1 MAGGTPHLSRP
12 LWAVSSV
19 GQSTT
24 FAMWGSRVRISHS
37 PLRLRSVSWTLSKC
51 NFNSLTI
58 KIMACFLAPAA
69 AAIVTTSIRKKIPK
83 NYHIGWLNSMLWG
96 GVIMFAVEHY
106 IHGEIVLFPPF
117 LTALKSPADTLVML
131 KEIATIGSSMTAVII
146 VVWAI
151 MVLISNIV
159 AKKHQKRLIN
169 LSN

>member
-1 MAGGTPHLSRP
+1 
-12 LWAVSSV
+12 
-19 GQSTT
+19 
-24 FAMWGSRVRISHS
+24 
-37 PLRLRSVSWTLSKC
+37 
-51 NFNSLTI
+51 
-58 KIMACFLAPAA
+58 MACFLAPAA